1 MNTALVQLK
10 LRERQL
16 LDELEQVWESMDNL
30 SEAYEVCGPIT
41 PILVIN
47 TLKLMILEGHGDWF
61 VTPVERTGDALV
73 TSAEALKVASK
84 ETGICPYLLRGT
96 LSRAQRRPVL
106 ACREGKLI
114 LRVED

>member
-16 LDELEQVWESMDNL
+16 QEELEQVWASMDSL
-30 SEAYEVCGPIT
+30 LGAGEACGPIT

-47 TLKLMILEGHGDWF
+47 TLKLMMLEGYGDWL

-73 TSAEALKVASK
+73 TSAEALKVASR
-84 ETGICPYLLRGT
+84 ETGLCPHLLRGT
-96 LSRAQRRPVL
+96 LSRAQHRPVL

-114 LRVED
+114 LRVDG

>member
-16 LDELEQVWESMDNL
+16 LDELGQVWVGMDSL
-30 SEAYEVCGPIT
+30 LEAHEVRGPIT

-47 TLKLMILEGHGDWF
+47 MLKLMILEGHGDWLA
-61 VTPVERTGDALV
+61 TPVERIGDALV
-73 TSAEALKVASK
+73 TSAEALKVASR
-84 ETGICPYLLRGT
+84 ETGLCPHLLRGT

-114 LRVED
+114 LRVDG

>member
-16 LDELEQVWESMDNL
+16 QDELEQVWASMDSL
-30 SEAYEVCGPIT
+30 LEAHEVCGPIT

-47 TLKLMILEGHGDWF
+47 TLKLMMLEGYGDWL
-61 VTPVERTGDALV
+61 VTPVERTGDGLV

-84 ETGICPYLLRGT
+84 ETGLRPHLLRGT
-96 LSRAQRRPVL
+96 LSRAQHRPVL
-106 ACREGKLI
+106 VCKDGKLI
-114 LRVED
+114 LRVEG